1 MQHTARSSLGGDVF
15 RWPSGRTPLS
25 AASPCLRSLS
35 LKPTMHLQ
43 AERGPT
49 CSQRLA
55 SAQLAPRRRPRV
67 GGWWSLRGGP
77 LGHLVGEH
85 IDATAPRNGDHCQ
98 VAPGESG
105 TPGTSQVWAEL
116 LAPRFCGPSLHRPCR
131 SPHRYRCTTLVIR
144 VCTDLRAPVV
154 AVTVAPRA
162 LRLWATLLGATA
174 RGACRCSPLLWM
186 LGGSAGLVYGLPVGG
201 VAGQVCCCVPRAQRA
216 PEKALTYARCCRGLS
231 ILLPAKRAVG
241 FGSLWG
247 GHQRTNFSYCS
258 SLSLPGHIAER
269 GRAHRARR
277 HA

>member
-1 MQHTARSSLGGDVF
+1 
-15 RWPSGRTPLS
+15 
-25 AASPCLRSLS
+25 
-35 LKPTMHLQ
+35 MHLQ

-55 SAQLAPRRRPRV
+55 SGTAGARRRPRV

-144 VCTDLRAPVV
+144 VCADLQAPVV

-174 RGACRCSPLLWM
+174 RR
-186 LGGSAGLVYGLPVGG
+186 GLPVQPSVVDAGRLCRAGVRAAGG
-201 VAGQVCCCVPRAQRA
+201 RRRRPGLLLRAKGATPAQ
-216 PEKALTYARCCRGLS
+216 KALTYARCCRGLS
-231 ILLPAKRAVG
+231 ILLPAKQPVG
-241 FGSLWG
+241 FGISAG
-247 GHQRTNFSYCS
+247 SGHGITEPPEFF
-258 SLSLPGHIAER
+258 
-269 GRAHRARR
+269 
-277 HA
+277 

>member
-1 MQHTARSSLGGDVF
+1 
-15 RWPSGRTPLS
+15 
-25 AASPCLRSLS
+25 
-35 LKPTMHLQ
+35 MHLQ

-49 CSQRLA
+49 WSQRLA

-241 FGSLWG
+241 FGSLLG
-247 GHQRTNFSYCS
+247 LNVAPEKRPKSYCS